1 MESQWKIREG
11 DEGTRERR
19 GTRGDEGD
27 EGDVT
32 FFREESN
39 KEPVCDVKVN

>member
-11 DEGTRERR
+11 DEGGRERM
-19 GTRGDEGD
+19 GTRGD

-39 KEPVCDVKVN
+39 KEPVCDVKVK